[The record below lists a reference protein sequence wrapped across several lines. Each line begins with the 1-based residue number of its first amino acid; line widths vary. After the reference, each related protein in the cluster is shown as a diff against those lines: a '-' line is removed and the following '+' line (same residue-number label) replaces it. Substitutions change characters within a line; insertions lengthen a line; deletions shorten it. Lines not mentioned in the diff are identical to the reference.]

1 MRLRHGF
8 EMSTKRSV
16 GVGVGV
22 VVRAVAISL
31 LHLGTKAFHTRSVA
45 LLYSRRFRPLWQR
58 LHHGGSEYR
67 IALWLNLARVQQH
80 GDD

>member
-22 VVRAVAISL
+22 VVRAVATSL
-31 LHLGTKAFHTRSVA
+31 LHLGTEPFTLAVWRCSTQDVLDPYGNDCIMA
-45 LLYSRRFRPLWQR
+45 AVN
-58 LHHGGSEYR
+58 
-67 IALWLNLARVQQH
+67 IASH
-80 GDD
+80 CG